1 MDLLDSFRIL
11 LRRWWLTLPLLA
23 ITLTGL
29 VAGVVMVP
37 WKYKSE
43 ATVVLLSSRLQ
54 AKQTGGNPWLA
65 FDSSLTVTAE
75 VLGREIM
82 DGRTADALRR
92 QGNTAGYKV
101 GIAADSTGPVLV
113 VEVEGPNRE
122 VTQNTLNAV
131 LKLIPARLDDIQ
143 NQGAVVSYARIRP
156 DTVSASSRPQLVVKD
171 KIRTLLMGLFA
182 GLVVTIGVPLF
193 AESLAVRRRRS
204 GLVAGDHVS
213 PAERFDGLDH
223 LDHLDRRVH
232 LDDDAT
238 TPAVHTNGH
247 HHRSPQVKP
256 APVKEEWEP
265 YLPPEPPR
273 DPRRTGGRP

>member
-1 MDLLDSFRIL
+1 MDLLDSIRIL
-11 LRRWWLTLPLLA
+11 MRRWWLTVPLLV
-23 ITLTGL
+23 ITLGGV
-29 VAGVVMVP
+29 VAGVVMLP

-75 VLGREIM
+75 VVGREIM
-82 DGRTADALRR
+82 DARTTDSLRK

-113 VEVEGPNRE
+113 IEVEGPNRQ

-131 LKLIPARLDDIQ
+131 LRLIPARLEDIQ
-143 NQGAVVSYARIRP
+143 NQGAVVPYARIRP
-156 DTVSASSRPQLVVKD
+156 DTVAASTQPQLVVKD
-171 KIRTLLMGLFA
+171 KIRTLLMALFA

-204 GLVAGDHVS
+204 GLAPDDDYSS
-213 PAERFDGLDH
+213 PDPFDH
-223 LDHLDRRVH
+223 LEKLNE
-232 LDDDAT
+232 DAAPST
-238 TPAVHTNGH
+238 VDSAVHKNGN
-247 HHRSPQVKP
+247 HRP

-265 YLPPEPPR
+265 YLPPERPR
-273 DPRRTGGRP
+273 DPRRAGPRP